1 MFLLLV
7 YMYQCVIKDLM
18 PLQEH
23 ICLCVHQDMLT
34 PMWLSVFKLLL
45 KYKRD
50 LNYILNCIYSQS
62 QVPSLKGHSV
72 HPYWHLAQ
80 SIFFFLKLPK
90 TLQRLM
96 GKLLYTVYSFT
107 VNESLNA
114 LKALNTQGLNMSSH
128 LDSLFYLNW
137 GSAK

>member
-23 ICLCVHQDMLT
+23 ICLRVHQDMLT

-50 LNYILNCIYSQS
+50 LDYILNCIYSQS

-80 SIFFFLKLPK
+80 SIFFFFLKLTK
-90 TLQRLM
+90 ILQRLM
-96 GKLLYTVYSFT
+96 GKLLSTVYSFRYLY
-107 VNESLNA
+107 ES